1 MGSAT
6 QAERDLLECCAAGL
20 AAALARAPAAA
31 DVAAC
36 IVGVAGP
43 HLGPAADEDALHR
56 ELRAWAI
63 CLAAE
68 AVKGG
73 QGALSEPLARACVAA
88 STAPHAALR
97 QAGAWGLGVLAD
109 AGAVVP
115 ADAPRALVAALTQYP
130 RDGAC
135 GASDM
140 AFENAVAAAFRVYA
154 RCQDQQLAMAA
165 MGGLPLYLDVAEARP
180 AHATAWAL
188 LPDASARR
196 GLQAALAQVAA
207 ARPPP
212 GWAVAVLAGDRS
224 ARVARRYGSD
234 TGAARA
240 AAQKA
245 VDEAAVVDAA
255 TRNALAALV

>member
-1 MGSAT
+1 MEVA
-6 QAERDLLECCAAGL
+6 LLAVEA
-20 AAALARAPAAA
+20 AAA

-109 AGAVVP
+109 AGAAVP
-115 ADAPRALVAALTQYP
+115 DAPRALVAALTQYP

-140 AFENAVAAAFRVYA
+140 AFENAVAACVEIKFRA
-154 RCQDQQLAMAA
+154 
-165 MGGLPLYLDVAEARP
+165 P
-180 AHATAWAL
+180 HAI
-188 LPDASARR
+188 DATLS
-196 GLQAALAQVAA
+196 
-207 ARPPP
+207 P
-212 GWAVAVLAGDRS
+212 
-224 ARVARRYGSD
+224 
-234 TGAARA
+234 
-240 AAQKA
+240 
-245 VDEAAVVDAA
+245 
-255 TRNALAALV
+255 

>member
-88 STAPHAALR
+88 ATAPHAALR

-140 AFENAVAAAFRVYA
+140 AFENAVAVCVEIKFRA
-154 RCQDQQLAMAA
+154 
-165 MGGLPLYLDVAEARP
+165 P
-180 AHATAWAL
+180 HAI
-188 LPDASARR
+188 DATLS
-196 GLQAALAQVAA
+196 
-207 ARPPP
+207 P
-212 GWAVAVLAGDRS
+212 
-224 ARVARRYGSD
+224 
-234 TGAARA
+234 
-240 AAQKA
+240 
-245 VDEAAVVDAA
+245 
-255 TRNALAALV
+255 